1 MGMITAT
8 RRGAR
13 SGLRRG
19 FTLVEILAV
28 LVILGVASAMIIP
41 QIGSRDDLK
50 TASMARVVM
59 ADLLYAQNRAVSLQQ
74 VHYVRFD
81 TVAGRYE
88 VLESMSPETL
98 ITHPVNKTAFTVLLA
113 PDRTDDLE
121 GVALGDVDFGD
132 QPILAFDEL
141 GTPYAYDE
149 STGTRTPLLA
159 AGTVAL
165 TCGEHTLTIT
175 VEPYSGEVK
184 VN

>member
-81 TVAGRYE
+81 TVGGRYE

-113 PDRTDDLE
+113 PDRN
-121 GVALGDVDFGD
+121 G
-132 QPILAFDEL
+132 
-141 GTPYAYDE
+141 GTRMYTERACGASRSEPMSFTPPLTR
-149 STGTRTPLLA
+149 STGWEE
-159 AGTVAL
+159 G
-165 TCGEHTLTIT
+165 
-175 VEPYSGEVK
+175 
-184 VN
+184 